1 MSNVQ
6 DIVYKYYTTLGGP
19 GSFSGFDKIKM
30 AIKQAGHSISDTDIK
45 AALRRIETYNR
56 FRHKHRTPLLPK
68 HIPRRFAHVSG
79 PGLWFFGDSL
89 YIKKGWPGN
98 LKFAQV
104 WIDGFSRKLYARPLA
119 VLSAKNTTKVL
130 KLICEEDRNG
140 QYPDV
145 CYTDRGREFL
155 GEFSHFLQEQSIR
168 QIFTSAAQKN
178 KAFLGIFFY

>member
-19 GSFSGFDKIKM
+19 GAFSGFDKLKM
-30 AIKQAGHSISDTDIK
+30 AIKLAGHSFSETDIK
-45 AALRRIETYNR
+45 AALRRIEIYNR
-56 FRHKHRTPLLPK
+56 FRHKHRTPLLAE

-79 PGLWFFGDSL
+79 PGLWLFGDSM
-89 YIKKGWPGN
+89 YIQKGWPGN

-104 WIDGFSRKLYARPLA
+104 WIDGFSRKLFARPLA
-119 VLSAKNTTKVL
+119 ALNAKNSAKVL
-130 KLICEEDRNG
+130 RLICEEDRNG
-140 QYPDV
+140 EYPDV

-155 GEFSHFLQEQSIR
+155 GEFSQFLQENSIR
-168 QIFTSAAQKN
+168 QIFTTAAQKN